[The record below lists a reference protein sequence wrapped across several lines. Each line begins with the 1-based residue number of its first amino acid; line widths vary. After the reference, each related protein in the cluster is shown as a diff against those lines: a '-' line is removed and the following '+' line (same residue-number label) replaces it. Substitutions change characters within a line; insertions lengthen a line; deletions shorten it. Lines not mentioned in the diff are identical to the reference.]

1 MAQEPDPPQEELV
14 YPDPLDLEQAVGE
27 DPDGKAAWI
36 LLETYRWTVLHGEA
50 PYDKVW
56 DNREGYPSTRDVVA
70 AFGSWENLWELAG
83 LYDSYH
89 LRALDAADDE
99 YEQVLEERK
108 ALREDRQKAQREASR
123 ARKEAERLEDRLRE
137 MRRQVERAK
146 EKAEGATDALAAE
159 RTRAE
164 RAERRAEDAERSAAE
179 RPAAAAEPAAPV
191 EEDGREAELRE
202 ELGGAERFADAL
214 TDQLHEAHDRIAERE
229 REIGELRRALGSVGA
244 EGEEP
249 AGEAPPE
256 PATVLEA
263 VELARERCPHLVFAP
278 RALESAADSPFGR
291 PGLISRTSNV
301 STSWPSA
308 IWRATSAA
316 RSRSSP
322 SGSAS
327 TGAAGSRSARAPATA
342 RSTHSPMK
350 AEPSSSGLTCA
361 SARARVP
368 ARSPAST
375 SPCTRAT
382 PSCPARS
389 SSATSA
395 GTCRTRRPSPPGR
408 DPSGPAARAAACSA
422 GTPA

>member
-1 MAQEPDPPQEELV
+1 MAEEPEPPQEELV
-14 YPDPLDLEQAVGE
+14 YPDPLDLERMVGE

-56 DNREGYPSTRDVVA
+56 DNREGYPSTRDVVE

-89 LRALDAADDE
+89 LRALDAADEE

-164 RAERRAEDAERSAAE
+164 RAERRAEEAERAAAQ

-191 EEDGREAELRE
+191 QDDGREAELLE
-202 ELGGAERFADAL
+202 ELDGAERVADAL
-214 TDQLHEAHDRIAERE
+214 TDPLHEAHDRIAERE

-244 EGEEP
+244 DEVAEEKARAEP
-249 AGEAPPE
+249 AD
-256 PATVLEA
+256 VLSA
-263 VELARERCPHLVFAP
+263 VQTAERLLPHLTFAP
-278 RALESAADSPFGR
+278 RAFESAADSPFGR
-291 PGLISRTSNV
+291 PVLILENLERLDQLAERYLEGDIGGKVSELAFRLGLNWRGGIS
-301 STSWPSA
+301 
-308 IWRATSAA
+308 
-316 RSRSSP
+316 
-322 SGSAS
+322 
-327 TGAAGSRSARAPATA
+327 
-342 RSTHSPMK
+342 
-350 AEPSSSGLTCA
+350 E
-361 SARARVP
+361 
-368 ARSPAST
+368 
-375 SPCTRAT
+375 
-382 PSCPARS
+382 
-389 SSATSA
+389 
-395 GTCRTRRPSPPGR
+395 RTRTRHGKEYSFTYAGRTFELGPHVRIGSGQGAGAIARIYLALHPGDAELPR
-408 DPSGPAARAAACSA
+408 SVIVGHVGRHLPDS
-422 GTPA
+422 TT

>member
-1 MAQEPDPPQEELV
+1 MAQEPEPPQEELV

-164 RAERRAEDAERSAAE
+164 RAERRAEDAERAAAE
-179 RPAAAAEPAAPV
+179 RPAAAAEPAAPAD
-191 EEDGREAELRE
+191 EGGREAELRE
-202 ELGGAERFADAL
+202 ELEGAERFADAL

-278 RALESAADSPFGR
+278 RAVESAADSPFGR
-291 PGLISRTSNV
+291 PGLIFENLERLDELAERYLEGDIGGKV
-301 STSWPSA
+301 SELA
-308 IWRATSAA
+308 FRLGLNWRGGIS
-316 RSRSSP
+316 
-322 SGSAS
+322 
-327 TGAAGSRSARAPATA
+327 
-342 RSTHSPMK
+342 
-350 AEPSSSGLTCA
+350 E
-361 SARARVP
+361 
-368 ARSPAST
+368 
-375 SPCTRAT
+375 
-382 PSCPARS
+382 
-389 SSATSA
+389 
-395 GTCRTRRPSPPGR
+395 RTRTRHGKEYSFTYEGRAFELGPHVRIGSGQGAGAIARIYLALHPGDAELPR
-408 DPSGPAARAAACSA
+408 SVIVGHVGRHLPDS
-422 GTPA
+422 TT